1 MYGCIYPGLYE
12 TTTDAVN
19 SMILDINVAMA
30 APRTFNAGIP
40 NPPNISTALS
50 TILIHT
56 VAELM
61 IAVVLACSLV
71 FIITR

>member
-1 MYGCIYPGLYE
+1 MYGCMYPGLYD
-12 TTTDAVN
+12 TMTDTVN
-19 SMILDINVAMA
+19 SIILDISVAMA
-30 APRTFNAGIP
+30 APRTFIAGIP
-40 NPPNISTALS
+40 NHPNISTALS

-56 VAELM
+56 VAELI

>member
-1 MYGCIYPGLYE
+1 MYGCMYPGLYD
-12 TTTDAVN
+12 TMTDTVN
-19 SMILDINVAMA
+19 SIILAISVAMA
-30 APRTFNAGIP
+30 APRTFIAGIP

-56 VAELM
+56 VAELI

>member
-1 MYGCIYPGLYE
+1 MYGCMYPGLYD
-12 TTTDAVN
+12 TMTDTVN
-19 SMILDINVAMA
+19 SIILDISVAMA
-30 APRTFNAGIP
+30 APRTFSAGIP

-56 VAELM
+56 VAELI

>member
-1 MYGCIYPGLYE
+1 MYGCMYPGLYD
-12 TTTDAVN
+12 TMTDTVN
-19 SMILDINVAMA
+19 SIILDISVAMA
-30 APRTFNAGIP
+30 APRTFIAGIP

-56 VAELM
+56 VAELI